1 MTVLPTE
8 SRAWRPWVLATAAI
22 VAACG
27 GDGGTPPEPSDSY
40 TITRSS
46 LGVPHITAPSLE
58 RAAEGFGRAFAE
70 DNFCLLQ
77 EAVLTVNGE
86 RSRVFGPTVTAPE
99 AGVPNLESDVFHR
112 FVIDTAHWRGRFEAA
127 PVSRALLAAYAKGVN
142 DHFASL
148 PGALIDPACASYAR
162 PLAVDD
168 LYRLAGARLLR
179 AGPVQFIAA
188 ITQAKPAAAG
198 AAPVPASFVPKA
210 FDTVPFRP
218 LASNGW
224 AFGKDMVGSGK
235 ALLLGN
241 PHFPWAGSERFY
253 QARLTV
259 PGVYDVAG
267 VTLPGVPVIAIGYN
281 RHVAWMHTVSA
292 ARRFTFHELALKPGD
307 PLTYLVDGQERK
319 LVPVEIEVPLGP
331 FSSGATQV
339 ARRTLYRSEFGPM
352 LAVPSL
358 GLSWSGQRA
367 YALQDVNMDNNR
379 VLETWVKFGAVKTVR
394 ELQALLAADLSIP
407 YFNTIAADDGGEVL
421 YADMGAVPKVEL
433 ADIAACQPSAP
444 AAALLPLAS
453 LVVLKGDVGACNWRR
468 PASASF
474 ADSLLPA
481 ARQPS
486 VVRTDYV
493 LNANDSYWLANPAH
507 QFPADLSPIL
517 GPVGKPQGLRTR
529 WGLGMVEARQ
539 AGTDGL
545 PGNRFDAGTLFKLW
559 SRSEVLAAR
568 LVLDDLLTTVC
579 PAGTGR
585 PFDPLCDVLRQWDRT
600 AGLDARGAPAFRE
613 FWRRVNQSPHF
624 KKLFAVPF
632 DPKDPVH
639 TPRGLA
645 VDDPDVLQTL
655 NQALN
660 DTYNAFLQ
668 QKIPL
673 DARLRDLQLAEVA
686 GRLIPVPGGDDF
698 EGVANKVTSTPLLGG
713 RYAPLA
719 GTTYLQIVELGLPQA
734 AGGKS
739 SNANGFLVYS
749 QSTDPKNKSFGN
761 QMDFYSTLAPQP
773 LPDLR

>member
-1 MTVLPTE
+1 MTVHPFAA
-8 SRAWRPWVLATAAI
+8 RALWPLALATVVI
-22 VAACG
+22 VAACSI
-27 GDGGTPPEPSDSY
+27 DDDTPDEPSDAY

-46 LGVPHITAPSLE
+46 LGVPHITARSLE

-86 RSRVFGPTVTAPE
+86 RSRVFGPAVAAPE

-112 FVIDTAHWRGRFEAA
+112 FVIETGHWRQRFEAA
-127 PVSRALLAAYAKGVN
+127 PSSSRLMAAYAKGVN

-148 PGALIDPACASYAR
+148 PSAQVDPACAGYAR
-162 PLAVDD
+162 PLTPDD

-188 ITQAKPAAAG
+188 ITQAQPAAAA
-198 AAPVPASFVPKA
+198 AAPVPATFVPRA

-224 AFGKDMVGSGK
+224 AFGKDMVSSGK

-292 ARRFTFHELALKPGD
+292 ARRFTLHELALKPGD
-307 PLTYLVDGQERK
+307 PLTHLVDGQERR
-319 LVPVEIEVPLGP
+319 LTAVEVEVPLGP
-331 FSSGATQV
+331 FASGATQV

-352 LAVPSL
+352 LAVPTL
-358 GLSWSGQRA
+358 GLSWSTQRA

-379 VLETWVKFGAVKTVR
+379 VLDTWVKFGAIKTVR
-394 ELQALLAADLSIP
+394 ELQALLGTDLSIP

-421 YADMGAVPKVEL
+421 YADMGAVPRVEL
-433 ADIAACQPSAP
+433 GDIAACRPSAP

-453 LVVLKGDVGACNWRR
+453 IVVLKGDAAACNWRR
-468 PASASF
+468 PAAAPF

-481 ARQPS
+481 TRQPS
-486 VVRTDYV
+486 VVRSDYV

-529 WGLGMVEARQ
+529 YGLGMVEARR

-545 PGNRFDAGTLFKLW
+545 PGNRFDAGTLFTLW

-579 PAGTGR
+579 PAGIGR

-613 FWRRVNQSPHF
+613 FWRRVNQSPQF

-632 DPKDPVH
+632 DPNDPVH

-645 VDDPDVLQTL
+645 VGDPDVLLAL

-660 DTYNAFLQ
+660 DTYNAFQ
-668 QKIPL
+668 QQNIPL
-673 DARLRDLQLAEVA
+673 DARLRDLQLADVG
-686 GRLIPVPGGDDF
+686 GRRVPVPGGDEF
-698 EGVANKVTSTPLLGG
+698 EGVANKVTTTPLVGG

-719 GTTYLQIVELGLPQA
+719 GTTYLQIVELGLPAA
-734 AGGKS
+734 AGTRA
-739 SNANGFLVYS
+739 SNAHGFLVYS
-749 QSTDPKNKSFGN
+749 QSTDPRGPSFGN
-761 QMDFYSTLAPQP
+761 QMDFFTTLSLQP